1 MNAYRPGLEQVRG
14 KSPASAAGEGGTKP
28 MKRIVVIVGALT
40 LCAGGVM
47 AQQDQV
53 KDTQAMMKG
62 NGKNA
67 GALSAMVKGEKPYD
81 QATVD
86 AALAQFDDTAKKLP
100 TLFPVSIKGKS
111 FEGDYSPSAKI
122 WEDSAGFKEHIASF
136 AKVVG
141 DAKGKIKDVDTLKA
155 ELGMIGKQCGGCH
168 ETFRVKKS

>member
-1 MNAYRPGLEQVRG
+1 
-14 KSPASAAGEGGTKP
+14 
-28 MKRIVVIVGALT
+28 MKRSILVAGAL
-40 LCAGGVM
+40 LLSLGAVM
-47 AQQDQV
+47 AEPDQV
-53 KDTQAMMKG
+53 KDTQTMMKG

-67 GALSAMVKGEKPYD
+67 GALSAMIKGEKPYD
-81 QATVD
+81 QTTVD

-100 TLFPVSIKGKS
+100 TLFPVSIKGKP

-136 AKVVG
+136 AKAVG

-155 ELGMIGKQCGGCH
+155 ELGVIGKQCGGCH